1 LNKTQ
6 RRTGYA
12 ILFTGTRFI
21 DGVYMSHSLA
31 YSCAESLRRQFPNL
45 RVDLIQVGEGF
56 RMSDDIFWANNLEE
70 LEILNSEGDERAKR
84 TLTDVS
90 VQSEDHPYH

>member
-1 LNKTQ
+1 M
-6 RRTGYA
+6 TGYA

-31 YSCAESLRRQFPNL
+31 YACAESLRGQFPNL
-45 RVDLIQVGEGF
+45 RVDLIQVSEGF
-56 RMSDDIFWANNLEE
+56 NLSDDIFWVNHLEE
-70 LEILNSEGDERAKR
+70 LESLNSEGDERAKR

>member
-1 LNKTQ
+1 M
-6 RRTGYA
+6 TGYA

-31 YSCAESLRRQFPNL
+31 HSCAESFREQFPNL
-45 RVDLIQVGEGF
+45 RVDIIQVGEGF
-56 RMSDDIFWANNLEE
+56 RMSDDIFWAHNLEE
-70 LEILNSEGDERAKR
+70 LESLNSEGDERAKR

-90 VQSEDHPYH
+90 IQSHNHSHH

>member
-1 LNKTQ
+1 M
-6 RRTGYA
+6 TGYI

-21 DGVYMSHSLA
+21 DGVYMLHSLA
-31 YSCAESLRRQFPNL
+31 YACAESLRGQFPNL
-45 RVDLIQVGEGF
+45 QVDLVQVSEGF

-70 LEILNSEGDERAKR
+70 LERLNSEGDERAKR

-90 VQSEDHPYH
+90 VQSKDHPYH

>member
-1 LNKTQ
+1 M
-6 RRTGYA
+6 TGYA

-31 YSCAESLRRQFPNL
+31 YACAESLRGQFPNL
-45 RVDLIQVGEGF
+45 RVDLIQVSEGF
-56 RMSDDIFWANNLEE
+56 NLSDDIFWVNHLEE
-70 LEILNSEGDERAKR
+70 LEELNRAGDRRAKR

-90 VQSEDHPYH
+90 VQSYNYSHH

>member
-1 LNKTQ
+1 M
-6 RRTGYA
+6 TGYA
-12 ILFTGTRFI
+12 ILFTGTPFL
-21 DGVYMSHSLA
+21 DGVYMEHSLA
-31 YSCAESLRRQFPNL
+31 YACAESLRGQFPNL

-56 RMSDDIFWANNLEE
+56 RMSDDIFWASNLKE

-90 VQSEDHPYH
+90 VQSYNYSHH

>member
-1 LNKTQ
+1 MS
-6 RRTGYA
+6 GYA

-31 YSCAESLRRQFPNL
+31 YACAESLRGQFPNL
-45 RVDLIQVGEGF
+45 RVDLIQVSEGF
-56 RMSDDIFWANNLEE
+56 NLSDDIFWVNHLEE
-70 LEILNSEGDERAKR
+70 LEELNRAGDRRAKR

-90 VQSEDHPYH
+90 VQSKDHPYH